1 MSAEQRN
8 EGAAMTGKGM
18 MGKRAMAV
26 AAWLLVSVVGAG
38 AQAGDARFT
47 VPYGPDL
54 RQRVDIFMPDP
65 PKPGMRRAAVVYFHG
80 GGWTI
85 GSRVL
90 NHHIGR
96 AIMKMGY
103 VAVLADYRLYPFVR
117 FPAFVHDGARA
128 VAWLR
133 RNSAKYGIGKNRI
146 YLMGHSAGAHIAM
159 LLALDH
165 RYFKRAGVPVYAVQ
179 GVIGMSG
186 PYTATPTRTLFG
198 PVFSGLSNSDLAR
211 PISFAGNVGPRM
223 LLLHGGADLSI
234 PPRQARE
241 MGRRYREAGGE
252 AVVRVYPGANHMQ
265 LVTSFSE
272 PERWRYPV
280 YKDLKAFLD
289 ASGAR
294 RIGGTQRSSRPT
306 IRVLELD
313 RQ

>member
-1 MSAEQRN
+1 MTDNGMVRHRTMAVFALFCI
-8 EGAAMTGKGM
+8 AAM
-18 MGKRAMAV
+18 
-26 AAWLLVSVVGAG
+26 SES

-96 AIMKMGY
+96 AIMEMGH

-133 RNSAKYGIGKNRI
+133 RNSETYGIGKNRI

-165 RYFKRAGVPVYAVQ
+165 RYLQRAGVPVYAVR

-186 PYTATPTRTLFG
+186 PYTATPTDTLFG
-198 PVFSGLSNSDLAR
+198 PVFGGLSNPDLAR
-211 PISFAGNVGPRM
+211 PIFFAGNVGPRM

-234 PPRQARE
+234 RPKQARE

-252 AVVRVYPGANHMQ
+252 AIVRVYPGANHMQ

-280 YKDLKAFLD
+280 YKDLKAFLGG
-289 ASGAR
+289 SQNR
-294 RIGGTQRSSRPT
+294 RIGGTQRSARPT
-306 IRVLELD
+306 IRELELD

>member
-1 MSAEQRN
+1 
-8 EGAAMTGKGM
+8 MTGEGTIR
-18 MGKRAMAV
+18 KRVVALAV
-26 AAWLLVSVVGAG
+26 WLLVSAVSVG

-96 AIMKMGY
+96 AIIEMGH
-103 VAVLADYRLYPFVR
+103 VAVLADYRLYPFAR
-117 FPAFVHDGARA
+117 FPTFVHDGAKA

-133 RNSAKYGIGKNRI
+133 QNSEKYGIGKNRI

-165 RYFKRAGVPVYAVQ
+165 RYLRRAGVPVHAVR
-179 GVIGMSG
+179 GVIGLSG
-186 PYTATPTRTLFG
+186 PYTARPTRTLFS
-198 PVFSGLSNSDLAR
+198 PVFGSLSDPDVAR
-211 PISFAGNVGPRM
+211 PITFAGNVGPRM

-234 PPRQARE
+234 RPKQARE

-252 AVVRVYPGANHMQ
+252 AIVRVYPGANHMQ
-265 LVTSFSE
+265 LVTSFSQ

-280 YKDLKAFLD
+280 YKDVKAFL
-289 ASGAR
+289 GEPGNRR

-306 IRVLELD
+306 IRELELD
-313 RQ
+313 RP